1 MAPTKVE
8 ASSSEAAWT
17 EREMNTLP
25 VMPSEIIKVDSIL
38 LVEEVGQR

>member
-25 VMPSEIIKVDSIL
+25 VTIRVVVRLAEMANKRET
-38 LVEEVGQR
+38 